1 MKQKAICQTGL
12 KEAEGLNSELVLTFI
27 KFGAAMLLI
36 MAVIAVVTILTPR
49 LARFIEKRRKD
60 KPDPFGVDS
69 DDNIKEV
76 RGMFDAQRDEDFDP
90 NYKIYNEDI
99 YGFNRKSKKE
109 RNKNGKE

>member
-1 MKQKAICQTGL
+1 MNG
-12 KEAEGLNSELVLTFI
+12 ELALTFL

-36 MAVIAVVTILTPR
+36 MAVIAAVTLLTPR
-49 LARFIEKRRKD
+49 LARFIDKRRKD
-60 KPDPFGVDS
+60 KPDPFGVDENNENK
-69 DDNIKEV
+69 DV

-99 YGFNRKSKKE
+99 YGFNRKTKKE